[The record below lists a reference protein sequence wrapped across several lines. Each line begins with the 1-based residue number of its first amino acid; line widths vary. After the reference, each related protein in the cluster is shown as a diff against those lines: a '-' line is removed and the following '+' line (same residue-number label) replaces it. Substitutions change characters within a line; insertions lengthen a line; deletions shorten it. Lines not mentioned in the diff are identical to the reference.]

1 LQFPQSWVKIKNA
14 ARHLFHK
21 SIARRVTP
29 LLLFTFYRERFM
41 AVDLK
46 SLNHTQLTE
55 LISKAQ
61 ARQSELHK
69 EKVGKRREKVLAM
82 IKAEGYS
89 FEDIFSGGTRGAA
102 KQRGGTGSV
111 APKYRNPADP
121 EQTWSGRGKRP
132 RWFNDALKAGKRE
145 KDLAI

>member
-1 LQFPQSWVKIKNA
+1 
-14 ARHLFHK
+14 
-21 SIARRVTP
+21 
-29 LLLFTFYRERFM
+29 M

-46 SLNHTQLTE
+46 SLNHNQLTD

-61 ARQSELHK
+61 ARQDELRK
-69 EKVGKRREKVLAM
+69 EKVGKLREKVLAL
-82 IKAEGYS
+82 IKAEGYA
-89 FEDIFSGGTRGAA
+89 FEDIFGGVRPGAKRRAGGT
-102 KQRGGTGSV
+102 V

-132 RWFNDALKAGKRE
+132 RWFNDALKAGKKE

>member
-1 LQFPQSWVKIKNA
+1 
-14 ARHLFHK
+14 
-21 SIARRVTP
+21 
-29 LLLFTFYRERFM
+29 M
-41 AVDLK
+41 AVDIK
-46 SLNHTQLTE
+46 NLNHTQLTE

-61 ARQSELHK
+61 ARQDELRK
-69 EKVGKRREKVLAM
+69 EKVGKLREKVLTL

-89 FEDIFSGGTRGAA
+89 FEDIFGGARVAGA
-102 KQRGGTGSV
+102 KRRGTGSV

-132 RWFNDALKAGKRE
+132 RWFNDALKAGKKE

>member
-1 LQFPQSWVKIKNA
+1 
-14 ARHLFHK
+14 
-21 SIARRVTP
+21 
-29 LLLFTFYRERFM
+29 M
-41 AVDLK
+41 AVDIK
-46 SLNHTQLTE
+46 NLNHTQLTE

-61 ARQSELHK
+61 ARQDELRK
-69 EKVGKRREKVLAM
+69 EKVGKLREKVLAM

-89 FEDIFSGGTRGAA
+89 FDDIFGGARGAVT
-102 KQRGGTGSV
+102 KRRGTGAV

-132 RWFNDALKAGKRE
+132 RWFNDALKAGKKE